1 MTWPRR
7 GAALALLLLSSTARP
22 QGAAGPGAAEPP
34 KGAPAPVGEKRSG
47 QTADEVA
54 LRDQAVLIPGGAVT
68 LELAGSYARAER
80 DFGAAQLQQRSAA
93 GELAARLGVARG
105 VQLSARLPWR
115 WREAVATATGDPPVQ
130 PVRQSH
136 HGLGDVALGLY
147 TVLLREGAG
156 RPNLVLSL
164 EGIAPSGPGDAGAGA
179 GLAIT
184 RSYDPVVLFAGASWM
199 YGLRID
205 AGNPDRV
212 LARHNV
218 GFQLGYA
225 FAVNESVALSGRVL
239 GSFRDLAAAPSGFR
253 PPREQYR
260 LQLGLTYLVSRR
272 VFAEPTV
279 TMGLGTAAPDVV
291 FGLSLPVN
299 L

>member
-1 MTWPRR
+1 MTCLRR
-7 GAALALLLLSSTARP
+7 GAALALLLLAPAARS
-22 QGAAGPGAAEPP
+22 QGAAGPRAAEPP
-34 KGAPAPVGEKRSG
+34 KGAPASVGEKRSG

-54 LRDQAVLIPGGAVT
+54 LRDQAVLLAGGAVT
-68 LELAGSYARAER
+68 LELAGSYARGER
-80 DFGAAQLQQRSAA
+80 DFGAAQLQQRAAA
-93 GELAARLGVARG
+93 GELAVRLGVASG
-105 VQLSARLPWR
+105 VQVSARLPWR
-115 WREAVATATGDPPVQ
+115 WREAVATGDPAAQ
-130 PVRQSH
+130 PLRERH
-136 HGLGDVALGLY
+136 HGFGDLAVGLY
-147 TVLLREGAG
+147 AALLREGAG

-184 RSYDPVVLFAGASWM
+184 RSYDPVVLFAAASWT
-199 YGLRID
+199 YGLRVD

-225 FAVNESVALSGRVL
+225 FAVNESVALGGRVL
-239 GSFRDLAAAPSGFR
+239 GSFRNLAAAPSGFR

-291 FGLSLPVN
+291 FGLSLPIN